1 MKDKKSGNNKKVFL
15 LAFILVSIMVGSYA
29 WLRISV
35 TGKTEN
41 VIRAGYLDLILDDE
55 ISDGILLKNTI
66 PMVDEKG
73 LQTKAYTFELRNR
86 GTVASDYSIYL
97 SDLPLDVAEVK
108 MPDRFVKY
116 SLTKNGQEVA
126 TDLLSTIRKDS
137 DRLLDSGTISKRQTN
152 RYTLKVWMDKDADNS
167 AMGSIFYGKIRV
179 SASQIKNSEANT
191 PEKENISAAY
201 TYNQVAESS
210 NYCVTGEE
218 ATCVATTCY
227 TNKTVGSCLPGTI
240 IKYAVN
246 DKNSYYFYVLHD
258 DGESMTLQQREN
270 TVYNTA
276 WNDENN
282 NTLGPS
288 KILQKLEDTTSN
300 WSNVTTQTYT
310 MGTTNFNGTN
320 AFTSC
325 RFSNDVY
332 TACTEN
338 KYTLESRSAKARMIT
353 FQESFVV
360 GCTGSSSSGTCPIW
374 MNNYLKQSTQNGGTV
389 DDIHT
394 ENGATNNNG
403 YYTMQ
408 AYTDSQNRAIILDQ
422 GGYLTDVAV
431 SRNFY
436 GARAVIVVTK

>member
-1 MKDKKSGNNKKVFL
+1 MKDKKSRDNKKLFL

-108 MPDRFVKY
+108 MPDQFVKY
-116 SLTKNGQEVA
+116 SLTKNGKEVA

-179 SASQIKNSEANT
+179 SASQTKGSGTST
-191 PEKENISAAY
+191 PKEESIVGAY
-201 TYNQVAESS
+201 LYNQVAESS
-210 NYCVTGEE
+210 NYCITGEE
-218 ATCVATTCY
+218 STCVATDCY
-227 TNKTVGSCLPGTI
+227 KSKTSNSCPAGTI
-240 IKYAVN
+240 VNVMVN
-246 DKNSYYFYVLHD
+246 DVTTKYFYVLHD
-258 DGESMTLQQREN
+258 DGDTMTLQQREN
-270 TVYNTA
+270 TI
-276 WNDENN
+276 N
-282 NTLGPS
+282 NTKWYENPNDNTKGPLT
-288 KILQKLEDTTSN
+288 ILSKLEEATND
-300 WSNVTTQTYT
+300 WSNVNTQTYT
-310 MGTTNFNGTN
+310 MGTTSFSGTN
-320 AFTSC
+320 AFTGC
-325 RFSNDVY
+325 KFGDNGIPV
-332 TACTEN
+332 CTKN
-338 KYTLESRSAKARMIT
+338 SYTLEQRSRKARMIT
-353 FQESFVV
+353 VQEALAL
-360 GCTGSSSSGTCPIW
+360 GCTGSSGSCPLWMHNGT
-374 MNNYLKQSTQNGGTV
+374 TFH
-389 DDIHT
+389 D
-394 ENGATNNNG
+394 G
-403 YYTMQ
+403 YFTMQ
-408 AYTDSQNRAIILDQ
+408 AYDYVSSSDRMRAFLVDN
-422 GGYLTDVAV
+422 GGYLTDTIV
-431 SRNFY
+431 STTNF